1 MIPEVALFVFAFTTV
16 ATEVDAVCT
25 SDSVASEPVERAAA
39 VRVRVPYVHMS
50 AAVIP
55 APPETADTAMSRFVT
70 RCFPTE
76 PGVVKVDVAT
86 FHTAAGSPPTDD
98 ASDEID
104 APREVEAVRTAE
116 FVFAFTKEPSDEDA
130 ASTVVFVFAFTT
142 AATDDDA
149 DWTSERVARLPEAS
163 PAPVSVLVP
172 LVQTS
177 AASVPKAVSVLV
189 PAAQT
194 FVGIDAIDEMMD
206 AIEVPRDERD
216 EPSDVEAVRTV
227 AFVFA
232 FTTAASEVD
241 ADAIVASAEEVATT
255 KVRSCF
261 TRSPVS
267 AEPQAICAGN
277 VPWVVVE

>member
-1 MIPEVALFVFAFTTV
+1 M
-16 ATEVDAVCT
+16 
-25 SDSVASEPVERAAA
+25 
-39 VRVRVPYVHMS
+39 
-50 AAVIP
+50 
-55 APPETADTAMSRFVT
+55 
-70 RCFPTE
+70 
-76 PGVVKVDVAT
+76 
-86 FHTAAGSPPTDD
+86 
-98 ASDEID
+98 
-104 APREVEAVRTAE
+104 
-116 FVFAFTKEPSDEDA
+116 
-130 ASTVVFVFAFTT
+130 
-142 AATDDDA
+142 
-149 DWTSERVARLPEAS
+149 
-163 PAPVSVLVP
+163 SVLVP

-255 KVRSCF
+255 NVRSCF
-261 TRSPVS
+261 TRSPVI

>member
-1 MIPEVALFVFAFTTV
+1 MTALVIPEVALFVFAFTTA

-25 SDSVASEPVERAAA
+25 SESVASEPVERAAA

-86 FHTAAGSPPTDD
+86 FHTAAGSPLTDD

-104 APREVEAVRTAE
+104 APRDVEAVRTAV

-130 ASTVVFVFAFTT
+130 ASTVVFVFPFTT

-149 DWTSERVARLPEAS
+149 DCTSERVASDPAVR
-163 PAPVSVLVP
+163 PAPVSVRVP
-172 LVQTS
+172 FVQTS
-177 AASVPKAVSVLV
+177 DASVPNEVRVRV
-189 PAAQT
+189 PDAQT
-194 FVGIDAIDEMMD
+194 SAGIDASDETIDASVELV
-206 AIEVPRDERD
+206 APIPAPR
-216 EPSDVEAVRTV
+216 DVEAVRTF
-227 AFVFA
+227 ALVFA
-232 FTTAASEVD
+232 FTTAATD
-241 ADAIVASAEEVATT
+241 EVATA
-255 KVRSCF
+255 R
-261 TRSPVS
+261 
-267 AEPQAICAGN
+267 AES
-277 VPWVVVE
+277 V